1 MWARKKERERE
12 KEMNGNEGEKK
23 KERKKEWDR
32 VYESRVNE
40 SKRERGDIYRMHER
54 EQMNK

>member
-1 MWARKKERERE
+1 MGECEQERERE
-12 KEMNGNEGEKK
+12 RNEWKWGRE

-40 SKRERGDIYRMHER
+40 SKRERGDMYRMHER